1 MNVEKVNHIGIAVR
15 DLESSV
21 RFYEQ
26 VLGLKTEYD
35 EVPEQKVRLAMLEI
49 GESNIELLEAIDESS
64 PIAKYIEKRGEGIH
78 HICIQVDDIDT
89 ALEELKRA
97 EVNLIDQM
105 PRSGAHGTRIA
116 FIHPKSTNGVLIE
129 LCQVASD
136 NL

>member
-1 MNVEKVNHIGIAVR
+1 MNVKKVNHIGIAVR
-15 DLESSV
+15 DLKSSV

-26 VLGLKTEYD
+26 ILGLKTEYD

-78 HICIQVDDIDT
+78 HICIQVDDIDL

-97 EVNLIDQM
+97 EVNLIDQT

-116 FIHPKSTNGVLIE
+116 FIHPKSTNGVLLE
-129 LCQVASD
+129 LCQVSK
-136 NL
+136 